1 MRWVL
6 GWTWEVAG
14 FVSSTAFPHCHG
26 TEELFRTAPASS
38 HMQQTR
44 RGAGPTLQMAALR
57 EGRVSSSVLMPL
69 RLALPSVAGSRG
81 HPCHHRADKG
91 DVVSPLGLM
100 PTSWAS
106 LLVPLPRVSSIV
118 LPGPDAGPALLT
130 AAVGEGS
137 ANSPSLMTSG
147 PVLPASGIGKG
158 KRSSLP
164 FPPHHMVDEGVLDH
178 LRP

>member
-1 MRWVL
+1 M
-6 GWTWEVAG
+6 
-14 FVSSTAFPHCHG
+14 
-26 TEELFRTAPASS
+26 
-38 HMQQTR
+38 
-44 RGAGPTLQMAALR
+44 
-57 EGRVSSSVLMPL
+57 
-69 RLALPSVAGSRG
+69 
-81 HPCHHRADKG
+81 
-91 DVVSPLGLM
+91 VSPLGLM

-147 PVLPASGIGKG
+147 PVLPASGFGKG

-164 FPPHHMVDEGVLDH
+164 FPPHHMVDEGCWITSALSSTVLPRVGAGPTRWSAAVSEGQDQ
-178 LRP
+178 LSTLVTLAPTFPGCSKW

>member
-1 MRWVL
+1 M
-6 GWTWEVAG
+6 AG
-14 FVSSTAFPHCHG
+14 FFRPTAFPHCPY
-26 TEELFRTAPASS
+26 TEELFSTAPASS
-38 HMQQTR
+38 HMQQTW
-44 RGAGPTLQMAALR
+44 RGAGPTLQIAALR
-57 EGRVSSSVLMPL
+57 EGRVSSSVLMAL

-81 HPCHHRADKG
+81 HPCQHRADEG

-100 PTSWAS
+100 PTSWVS
-106 LLVPLPRVSSIV
+106 LLVPLPRVSSSIV
-118 LPGPDAGPALLT
+118 LPGQDAGPALLT

-147 PVLPASGIGKG
+147 PVLPVSGIGKG

-164 FPPHHMVDEGVLDH
+164 FPPHHMIDEGVLDH